1 MCRLFGL
8 VANKKVNVEF
18 SFSEADLPFKELGSS
33 NPDGWGIGYYENG
46 NPKIIKESNSIE
58 KSLKL
63 NDIIKQK
70 ISNIFVSHV
79 RKSSGTDINYDNTH
93 PFGYEKWIFVHNGT
107 IDIKKQM
114 KKRLLPKYAKLL
126 RGKTDSEIFFY
137 LIIQSFEQNMDI
149 LEAIKETISFIKDN
163 KGINTTSLNFL
174 LTNGEKIYALRMAFK
189 REDNYSL
196 LHLNRDPEKFNEL
209 NYTSKETKLLIR
221 SKRLSSEK
229 AIIIC
234 SEQLTSD
241 EEWILI
247 PNGSVVI
254 VDNNLEISEEKI

>member
-18 SFSEADLPFKELGSS
+18 SFFEADLTFKELGSS

-46 NPKIIKESNSIE
+46 NPKIFKEPNSIE
-58 KSLKL
+58 KSSEL

-79 RKSSGTDINYDNTH
+79 RKSSGTDIKYENTH
-93 PFGYEKWIFVHNGT
+93 PFRYEKWIFVHNGT
-107 IDIKKQM
+107 IDIKNQM
-114 KKRLLPKYAKLL
+114 KEKLLPKYAKLL
-126 RGKTDSEIFFY
+126 KGETDSEIFFY
-137 LIIQSFEQNMDI
+137 LMIQSFEQNMDI
-149 LEAIKETISFIKDN
+149 LECIKETIRFIKDN
-163 KGINTTSLNFL
+163 KGNNTTSLNFL

-196 LHLNRDPEKFNEL
+196 FYLNRDPEKFNEL
-209 NYTSKETKLLIR
+209 NYTSKETKLIIR
-221 SKRLSSEK
+221 SKSLSSEK

>member
-1 MCRLFGL
+1 
-8 VANKKVNVEF
+8 
-18 SFSEADLPFKELGSS
+18 
-33 NPDGWGIGYYENG
+33 
-46 NPKIIKESNSIE
+46 
-58 KSLKL
+58 
-63 NDIIKQK
+63 
-70 ISNIFVSHV
+70 
-79 RKSSGTDINYDNTH
+79 
-93 PFGYEKWIFVHNGT
+93 
-107 IDIKKQM
+107 
-114 KKRLLPKYAKLL
+114 
-126 RGKTDSEIFFY
+126 
-137 LIIQSFEQNMDI
+137 MDI
-149 LEAIKETISFIKDN
+149 LEGIKETISFIKDN

-189 REDNYSL
+189 REANYSL
-196 LHLNRDPEKFNEL
+196 FYLNRDPEKLNEL

-221 SKRLSSEK
+221 SKSLSSEK